1 MGSLNIKTSR
11 SRHQNNFLNFS
22 LKPPLER
29 NKGTNDELQ
38 PTFSHS
44 KCTRGK
50 RLKEP
55 PPPAL
60 KPGPVQEK
68 PHGASFFR
76 PTCRSNLVVYR
87 VLFAIRPFPF
97 RFAVEGFIDLRDLN
111 SIIITRKIFA
121 CHCQGKFN
129 QHNGRRFRR
138 CVYDLNNPPEM
149 SAQDRGSAKRRER
162 RTDGPAS
169 NRKVRGRSVQGSGS

>member
-87 VLFAIRPFPF
+87 VFCDPSVSF
-97 RFAVEGFIDLRDLN
+97 RFCGIREMLTCGARIASPSNGRISLSCVVS
-111 SIIITRKIFA
+111 SIK
-121 CHCQGKFN
+121 
-129 QHNGRRFRR
+129 HNGRDFRGGLR
-138 CVYDLNNPPEM
+138 TAAVCVYGIRP
-149 SAQDRGSAKRRER
+149 
-162 RTDGPAS
+162 
-169 NRKVRGRSVQGSGS
+169 